1 MNTLMPGAI
10 NTPGCGP
17 AGPVVCCHDSVCCQ
31 HAAQHGHGLLHS
43 TSCLLHSAV
52 LLMAGVCSPTSPLQ
66 CGNDVTSL
74 TLQLPVC
81 ILPEL
86 PPTLNRRNPPGA
98 GMHQQV
104 KAESEKTVNDDLTIG
119 HVCARTADSRG
130 SPSRPAPSCEILRDR
145 ADNSVVTIR

>member
-1 MNTLMPGAI
+1 MCVGGGCDLFTHVFTHAHSMSLQTTINTLMPGAI

-31 HAAQHGHGLLHS
+31 HAALHGHGLLHS

-81 ILPEL
+81 ILPQL
-86 PPTLNRRNPPGA
+86 PPTFKSSESA
-98 GMHQQV
+98 GGRDASAGQSR
-104 KAESEKTVNDDLTIG
+104 KRK
-119 HVCARTADSRG
+119 DSK
-130 SPSRPAPSCEILRDR
+130 
-145 ADNSVVTIR
+145 